1 MHYRRE
7 GEGASLWLS
16 EGGNPTY
23 GLINELPTGLQPSH
37 SPRTGIKAATKSRR
51 IRFSERIAVVFNYR
65 VCEGRKVRR
74 TTSYGGLAA
83 PCLQVAD
90 FHSLHALI
98 RWLPRIFRIP
108 V

>member
-1 MHYRRE
+1 MAERRRQ
-7 GEGASLWLS
+7 
-16 EGGNPTY
+16 PY

-37 SPRTGIKAATKSRR
+37 SPRIGIYAATKSRR
-51 IRFSERIAVVFNYR
+51 IRFSERIAVAFNYR

-90 FHSLHALI
+90 FHCLHALI
-98 RWLPRIFRIP
+98 RWLPRLFGIP
-108 V
+108 A